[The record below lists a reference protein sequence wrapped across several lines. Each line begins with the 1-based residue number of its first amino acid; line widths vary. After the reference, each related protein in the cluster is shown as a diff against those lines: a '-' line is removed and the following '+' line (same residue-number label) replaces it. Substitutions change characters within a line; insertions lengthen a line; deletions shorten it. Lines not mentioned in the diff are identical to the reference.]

1 MDISKPYSYRNV
13 DSYFQFNLLLTCD
26 ACLTAQLGTI
36 MPLFV
41 MFFFSITVLDIDISY
56 DIDLSRNIKFQ
67 RPSKRAVNANNQHTP
82 IVV

>member
-13 DSYFQFNLLLTCD
+13 DSYFQFNLILTCD
-26 ACLTAQLGTI
+26 ACLMAQLGTI
-36 MPLFV
+36 IPLFA

-56 DIDLSRNIKFQ
+56 DIDLSRNTMFQ
-67 RPSKRAVNANNQHTP
+67 RPPKRAVNANNQHTP